1 MRVILSETCVIYLF
15 IIFFV
20 ENPINLT
27 TFLSL
32 ICNILCNPKNRVI
45 LGMLQN
51 KRLSDPEKYD
61 KIMTVTLMKKI
72 QRQRKETETR
82 SKKKWN

>member
-1 MRVILSETCVIYLF
+1 MRVILSETYVIYLL
-15 IIFFV
+15 IILFV

-27 TFLSL
+27 AFLSL

-61 KIMTVTLMKKI
+61 KIMTVTLMKKHKD
-72 QRQRKETETR
+72 KE
-82 SKKKWN
+82 KKQKPGVRRKWN